1 MCLVMLEQMP
11 ELYTVLPTGRKI
23 AAVRQAYQAR
33 GFEQF
38 VDCSFV
44 EIFNETCRDLLKP
57 GEPVAQALQQCPKR
71 FQSLFKLSLL
81 FTLSACN
88 LVMYL
93 DPGKSCV
100 ACWTWTQEL

>member
-1 MCLVMLEQMP
+1 MLEQMP
-11 ELYTVLPTGRKI
+11 ELYTVLPAGRKI

-57 GEPVAQALQQCPKR
+57 GEPVAQALRQYLKR
-71 FQSLFKLSLL
+71 FLSPFCALSMQACHLFRWQKLCGYS
-81 FTLSACN
+81 
-88 LVMYL
+88 
-93 DPGKSCV
+93 
-100 ACWTWTQEL
+100 ELAGP